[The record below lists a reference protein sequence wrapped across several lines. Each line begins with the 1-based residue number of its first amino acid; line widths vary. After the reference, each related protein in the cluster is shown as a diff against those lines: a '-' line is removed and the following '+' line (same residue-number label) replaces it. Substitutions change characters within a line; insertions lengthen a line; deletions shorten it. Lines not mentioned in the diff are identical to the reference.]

1 MHPDTV
7 SIISMASVSA
17 LGRDSSEVWSGYNNR
32 DHALTDMG
40 SDNRPEYVGKL
51 QEETMQ
57 AILAVRNSNPA
68 YKDLDDSV
76 LYGMH
81 AARAAVRK
89 AGWGPDVAFGVN
101 LGSSRGATRLFEGYY
116 REFLETGATGTQA
129 SPTTTLGNI
138 ASWVAQD
145 LRAKGPDLSHSIT
158 CSTALHAVMNGVAW
172 LRAGLVEKFLAGG
185 SEAPLTDFTIA
196 QMRALKIYSR
206 ESGTYPCRAL
216 DLAKTNNSMVLGE
229 GAAVACMEMGARE
242 NAVAWIEGIG
252 YATEPLRH
260 GASLSSN
267 ASCLQDSMKMAL
279 GDIPPGEIDIL
290 VLHAPGTL
298 KGDRAEYQAV
308 QKVFGAALP
317 AMTTNKWKAG
327 HTLGASGTLSL
338 EMAVMMLQHQR
349 FVGVP
354 YIENA
359 QQPRRFRY
367 AMVNAVGFGA
377 NAVSIVLRSPVEK

>member
-1 MHPDTV
+1 
-7 SIISMASVSA
+7 MASVSA
-17 LGRDSSEVWSGYNNR
+17 LGRDSSEVWSAYNNC
-32 DHALTDMG
+32 DHALTNIG
-40 SDNRPEYVGKL
+40 SDYRSEYVGKL

-57 AILAVRNSNPA
+57 AILAVRSSDPA

-89 AGWGPDVAFGVN
+89 AGWGPDVPFGVN
-101 LGSSRGATRLFEGYY
+101 LGSSRGATRLFEGYFK
-116 REFLETGATGTQA
+116 EFLETGATSTQA

-298 KGDRAEYQAV
+298 KGDRAEYRAV
-308 QKVFGAALP
+308 QNVFGEMLP

-354 YIENA
+354 YIEKA

-377 NAVSIVLRSPVEK
+377 NAVSIVLRSPVGK